1 MLLSLHLLNTDH
13 ISVALNPLGH
23 RCLIPVAFQAPWAA
37 KLLGCFPSL
46 VISQLIAAFAYF
58 WDSLM
63 DTVTKKNSEYI
74 EIERRDTV
82 LNYTEQAR
90 IEVTQ

>member
-1 MLLSLHLLNTDH
+1 
-13 ISVALNPLGH
+13 
-23 RCLIPVAFQAPWAA
+23 
-37 KLLGCFPSL
+37 
-46 VISQLIAAFAYF
+46 
-58 WDSLM
+58 M

-74 EIERRDTV
+74 EIERRDTI